1 MKKNLVLGYRA
12 LFLALWVL
20 LCLGFW
26 VAAGIAVVLLAFP
39 VAWFRPVSYPLGKAL
54 EYIGDKIEEFFW

>member
-1 MKKNLVLGYRA
+1 MGKNLVLGYKA

-26 VAAGIAVVLLAFP
+26 VAAGIAVVLLTLP
-39 VAWFRPVSYPLGKAL
+39 VAWFRPASYPLDKVM
-54 EYIGDKIEEFFW
+54 EYISDKIEEFFW